1 MKNNKL
7 ICFIVIIFWVL
18 IGVGIFFN
26 PFTSAEYL
34 NVNSGLCVSINDFFG
49 RCALNYKFSP
59 SDILYL
65 MRFTEYFVFGIIT
78 TMIVKS
84 YSKSIFKNVCT
95 PLFIGLAVS
104 LAEIYVKSLSGSKM
118 GLYEVITCFAYF
130 CTGLALYII
139 ISSIKPSAKKSY
151 GFKINKYGRKR

>member
-7 ICFIVIIFWVL
+7 ICFMMIIFLVL

-34 NVNSGLCVSINDFFG
+34 NFELCMSINDFFG
-49 RCALNYKFSP
+49 KCALNYKFSP

-95 PLFIGLAVS
+95 PLFIGLAIS

-118 GLYEVITCFAYF
+118 GLYEVILSFEYF
-130 CTGLALYII
+130 CTGLVLYII